1 MMIQFNTDKT
11 ISGEERGEEYFTSQ
25 IANDLKRFQ
34 SHISRIEVHIKDEN
48 GKKEGFNDK
57 TCVMEARIEG
67 RQPIAVST
75 KAGTIEEAVSD
86 AIDKLKASLETIL
99 GRLQN
104 H

>member
-11 ISGEERGEEYFTSQ
+11 ISGEERREEYFTSQ
-25 IANDLKRFQ
+25 IANNLKRFQ
-34 SHISRIEVHIKDEN
+34 SHISRVEVHIKDEN

-57 TCVMEARIEG
+57 TCVMEARLEG
-67 RQPIAVST
+67 RQPIAVSDQS
-75 KAGTIEEAVSD
+75 GTIEEAVSG
-86 AIDKLKASLETIL
+86 ALDKLKASLETIL